1 LYHIA
6 KLENR
11 MPVVIEG
18 DLHLNGSRKLILNWN
33 ADRLFYGAHEIRPE
47 EDGSFSHSTFDGG
60 LANRISQNAGLS
72 FEWVALENKK

>member
-1 LYHIA
+1 VVA
-6 KLENR
+6 FPKQAGR
-11 MPVVIEG
+11 PV
-18 DLHLNGSRKLILNWN
+18 RKHCPRVYGTKAARLFQA